1 MKKQIMTMMLALTVI
16 ISGMYSADAAPVKK
30 APQKTMAKA
39 TPKAAPKA
47 IQKTREIKIPARPTP
62 EQMNEI
68 HQKKLQEMYLSLN
81 LTEDQIKQSEQIKQA
96 SKEKM
101 KPLIEKEKAKH
112 KEIRSIRDNDDILI
126 KVQDKKIEA
135 IEAEL
140 KVIRQEI
147 RQVKQDERKAFKAL
161 LTPEQKTKLEE
172 IKKEKMNYRKPMKEF
187 CPKND
192 CDKDKFREKYD
203 TLPVQPKTQKK

>member
-1 MKKQIMTMMLALTVI
+1 MKKQITTMILALTVI
-16 ISGMYSADAAPVKK
+16 ISGVCCTNAAPVKK
-30 APQKTMAKA
+30 APQKAVVKTMPKAQEAKA
-39 TPKAAPKA
+39 P
-47 IQKTREIKIPARPTP
+47 IRLTP

-112 KEIRSIRDNDDILI
+112 KEIRAIKDNDDILI

-147 RQVKQDERKAFKAL
+147 RQVKQDERKAFKAI

-172 IKKEKMNYRKPMKEF
+172 IKKEKMNRKKPMEDCQKG
-187 CPKND
+187 N
-192 CDKDKFREKYD
+192 CDKEQPVAKYD
-203 TLPVQPKTQKK
+203 IMPIKPKAQKK